1 MLILFIKKMKLNKIS
16 FQLIAKERLKIF
28 EHFLALTIKK
38 FLPVKMYFL
47 IGVYPKQFISIGKTP
62 FSLRKGLK

>member
-28 EHFLALTIKK
+28 EHFLVLTIKK